1 MQKIVFLF
9 LLILPGTYIDAQI
22 EKQRIDSLVTGYVSQ
37 SEFTGSVL
45 VSRGREIIISKG
57 YGYSNAGSKIPNSPS
72 TIFNIA
78 SLTKTFTAA
87 LIMKLQEAG
96 KLSVQD
102 RLQKYLPDYPNG
114 DKITIRHLLTH
125 TSGIPDY
132 LQDKTFQSID
142 QTKEIKLEQMI
153 GFFRDKPLDF
163 EPGTKFRYSNSGYT
177 LLGFIIEQITG
188 KKYGIALQ
196 EMIFQPLKMQHTSY
210 GPPVSNTQLAEG
222 YQMYF
227 KNFTRPAKP
236 VHPSVSYATGA
247 IYSTVEDLYKW
258 HLALQGKFFNRPA
271 LDSMYKKDAGPY
283 GFGWFTDSL
292 YGRQRVSHDGNIPGY
307 KANINRMPGE
317 DICVIALS
325 NSNNSSV
332 GGMVRNIVN
341 ILCAQ
346 PLSRPF
352 AEQPVINLP
361 DSLLKEFTGIY
372 QYAASDSA
380 IVTVRIREKDLSVTI
395 YGQPAFDILP
405 VSRNQFKKNNTRVE
419 FMKNQQGKI
428 ETILIYQ
435 NGEFLGAK
443 KIAD

>member
-1 MQKIVFLF
+1 MQKIILLF
-9 LLILPGTYIDAQI
+9 LLILPGSFIHAQN
-22 EKQRIDSLVTGYVSQ
+22 EQQRIDSLVTGYVAQ
-37 SEFTGSVL
+37 SEFTGSIL
-45 VSRGREIIISKG
+45 VSRKDKIIIKRG
-57 YGYSNAGSKIPNSPS
+57 YGYSNANTKTLNSPS
-72 TIFNIA
+72 TIFSIA

-87 LIMKLQEAG
+87 LILKLQEAG

-102 RLQKYLPDYPNG
+102 PLQKYLPDYPNG
-114 DKITIRHLLTH
+114 DKIRISHLLTH
-125 TSGIPDY
+125 TAGIPDY
-132 LQDKTFQSID
+132 LQDKAFQSVD
-142 QTKEIKLEQMI
+142 QTKEITPEQMI
-153 GFFRDKPLDF
+153 IFFRDKPLNF
-163 EPGTKFRYSNSGYT
+163 EPGTRFRYSNSGYT
-177 LLGFIIEQITG
+177 LLGYIIEKITG
-188 KKYGIALQ
+188 KKYGIVLQ
-196 EMIFQPLKMQHTSY
+196 EMIFRPLKMRNTSY
-210 GPPVSNTQLAEG
+210 GPPANSTQVADG
-222 YQMYF
+222 YQMYY
-227 KNFTRPAKP
+227 KNFVRLAKP
-236 VHPSVSYATGA
+236 VAPSVSYATGA

-258 HLALQGKFFNRPA
+258 HLALQGNFFKRST

-307 KANINRMPGE
+307 KANINRMPDE

-325 NSNNSSV
+325 NANNSSV
-332 GGMVRNIVN
+332 GGMVRNIIN

-361 DSLLKEFTGIY
+361 DSLLKGFTGTY

-380 IVTVRIREKDLSVTI
+380 TITVRIKGKNLSVMI

-405 VSRNQFKKNNTRVE
+405 VSGNQFKKNNTRVE

-443 KIAD
+443 KIAE